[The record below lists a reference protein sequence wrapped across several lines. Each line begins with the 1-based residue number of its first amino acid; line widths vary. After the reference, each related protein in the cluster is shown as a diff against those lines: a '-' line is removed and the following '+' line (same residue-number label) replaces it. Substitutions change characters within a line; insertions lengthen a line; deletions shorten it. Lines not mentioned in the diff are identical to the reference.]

1 MKEQDYGNGC
11 GPMKMK
17 NDLHQENDEE
27 SGIHHIAAFR
37 QVNT

>member
-11 GPMKMK
+11 GPMQMK

-27 SGIHHIAAFR
+27 SGIHHIAAFH